1 MYAARRMYLTKEGD
15 SPVDENSLAHDGHL
29 STVGHVVS
37 GGNLGSPLSKAKY
50 ELPTDSELVP

>member
-1 MYAARRMYLTKEGD
+1 MAARLRFLTIEGD
-15 SPVDENSLAHDGHL
+15 SPVGKNGSAHDGHL

-50 ELPTDSELVP
+50 ELSTDSELVP